1 MDETTGFR
9 FCPRCGGE
17 LASQL
22 VDLRERLV
30 CQACGFIFYI
40 NPKVAAG
47 ALVEDDGRV
56 VLVRR
61 GVEPGLGKWGLPSG
75 FAEVDESIEETAI
88 RECREETGLQ
98 IVVDNLLG
106 VYSYANVTQGR
117 GVLVLYA
124 GHVVGGELRPGD
136 DAMEVGRFTPDEV
149 PEDIAFRTHRRA
161 LHDWKKAQPESA
173 FASPFRFCPKCA
185 NRLVVRQSFGRP
197 RPVCDVCGFI
207 YFRDPKVAVGVLIE
221 QDGRILLAQ
230 RGIDPGRGKWV
241 MPSGFMDWDETPTE
255 AAVREVREETGL
267 EVALDGL
274 VGVYPINDDFGRRGV
289 WICYRGHIVGGEPAP
304 ADDAVAL
311 DFFALDQLPHDIA
324 FESTRWAIKAW
335 QDRFSDL

>member
-1 MDETTGFR
+1 VASSPMDETTGFR

-47 ALVEDDGRV
+47 ALVEDDGHV

-98 IVVDNLLG
+98 IVVDDLLG
-106 VYSYANVTQGR
+106 VYSYENVTQGR

-136 DAMEVGRFTPDEV
+136 DALEVGRFTPDEV

-161 LHDWKKAQPESA
+161 LHDWKKARAVTYRLATLAEADQAAQLGGGVPGGMGDHTAYITSEDRALFVAVDGSEVVARANLTLRRRNRTANLDDIFVQPSYRRWGIATRLIQHSIA
-173 FASPFRFCPKCA
+173 FARQKRMRALTSEVPATNPA
-185 NRLVVRQSFGRP
+185 LVVYLKA
-197 RPVCDVCGFI
+197 GF
-207 YFRDPKVAVGVLIE
+207 RV
-221 QDGRILLAQ
+221 
-230 RGIDPGRGKWV
+230 
-241 MPSGFMDWDETPTE
+241 SGFDDTRYPPDGPDRGTVLFL
-255 AAVREVREETGL
+255 AYD
-267 EVALDGL
+267 LD
-274 VGVYPINDDFGRRGV
+274 
-289 WICYRGHIVGGEPAP
+289 
-304 ADDAVAL
+304 
-311 DFFALDQLPHDIA
+311 
-324 FESTRWAIKAW
+324 
-335 QDRFSDL
+335 